1 MRSYALGSY
10 AQLGGMPFDRR
21 HGSAVSPMCIGFCRK
36 RSSKRQGKNWGG
48 FEGHAMP
55 GSLQDSYLAEIKRQ
69 GVPVTVYLVNGFQL
83 RGLVKGFDPF
93 TILIEYER
101 KTHLIYKHAVS
112 TISPQGPFAT
122 PGDAPAAAP
131 PEAAEVTTS

>member
-1 MRSYALGSY
+1 M
-10 AQLGGMPFDRR
+10 
-21 HGSAVSPMCIGFCRK
+21 
-36 RSSKRQGKNWGG
+36 
-48 FEGHAMP
+48 
-55 GSLQDSYLAEIKRQ
+55 
-69 GVPVTVYLVNGFQL
+69 TVYLVNGFQL

-122 PGDAPAAAP
+122 PADAQTQAPATP
-131 PEAAEVTTS
+131 AEVTSG

>member
-1 MRSYALGSY
+1 MGLKAR
-10 AQLGGMPFDRR
+10 
-21 HGSAVSPMCIGFCRK
+21 I
-36 RSSKRQGKNWGG
+36 
-48 FEGHAMP
+48 MP
-55 GSLQDSYLAEIKRQ
+55 GSLQDTYLAEIKRQ

-122 PGDAPAAAP
+122 PDAQPAP
-131 PEAAEVTTS
+131 PARAEVTSG